1 MCMARRRNLIIFGML
16 TLCVLN
22 LLFMHASV
30 LQSSQIE
37 EPLDGVSIIDNICRV
52 ILDIWVLI
60 TLSIICFRG
69 QLKYSI
75 LVSFLITF
83 IWSFSNVLYSRFFFH
98 YITLSSMEEAGALSD
113 GLVINSMLAGIQIR
127 DVYYVIVLMV
137 FLFLYHKCISI
148 SVRIWYFFKL
158 VVVCVLSIYVF
169 DLLSHMFYCV
179 SQADLRYWGYY
190 KRRVGRRVFG
200 QNHFL
205 GLPIHAHFHNGSV
218 KSLVIESIMSIQDN
232 IELDDNQK
240 SIINNALKES
250 ESSMIASIP
259 NQDVKN
265 IIFILIESQM
275 SFVIDMSVGGK
286 EVTPCLN
293 ALKADSTV
301 YYNGNVRS
309 NITLGESA
317 DGQYIYM
324 TGLLPLRSM
333 VTVSKACKRKLPGL
347 PRQFKKI
354 GITHSR
360 MILPTSSS
368 LWRQDDMCQQYGFD
382 RLYASNDYPGEHMQT
397 LTDKQVFELASMID
411 KKESDAPFFSIVLT
425 ASMHQPY
432 DKNIDSTFVINNP
445 SMNEELKYYLNAC
458 HYTDHSIGDYLL
470 SLKHNGLYDNSLIV
484 IASDHHVHSTD
495 FGGGITNN
503 IPFFIINGYLSQNI
517 YKGMCNQLDLY
528 TTIIN
533 IVNIPNAWPGLGRSL
548 LNNNYGSF
556 NFLNLKNRWD
566 VSEWIL
572 MSDYFKA
579 EDTFL

>member
-1 MCMARRRNLIIFGML
+1 MIHKRSLIILGML
-16 TLCVLN
+16 TLCVLT

-52 ILDIWVLI
+52 ILDICVLI
-60 TLSIICFRG
+60 TLSIICFHG

-98 YITLSSMEEAGALSD
+98 YITLSSMEEAGALAD
-113 GLVINSMLAGIQIR
+113 GLVIDSMLAGIQIQ
-127 DVYYVIVLMV
+127 DVYYIIVLIV
-137 FLFLYHKCISI
+137 FLFLYHKCTSI
-148 SVRIWYFFKL
+148 TVRIWSFIRL
-158 VVVCVLSIYVF
+158 VVVCVLSIYIF

-179 SQADLRYWGYY
+179 SQSDLRYWGYY

-200 QNHFL
+200 QNYFL
-205 GLPIHAHFHNGSV
+205 ALPIYAHFHNGSV
-218 KSLVIESIMSIQDN
+218 KSLVIESIMSMHDK

-240 SIINNALKES
+240 SIINNARKES
-250 ESSMIASIP
+250 EASMIASIP
-259 NQDVKN
+259 NPNVKN
-265 IIFILIESQM
+265 VIFILIESQM
-275 SFVIDMSVGGK
+275 SFVIDMFVDGK

-301 YYNGNVRS
+301 YYNGNVRP

-333 VTVSKACKRKLPGL
+333 ITVSKACKRRLPGL
-347 PRQFKKI
+347 PRQFKKK
-354 GITHSR
+354 GISYSR

-382 RLYASNDYPGEHMQT
+382 RLYASNDYPGEHLQT
-397 LTDKQVFELASMID
+397 LTDEQVFELASLID
-411 KKESDAPFFSIVLT
+411 KKESNAPFFSIVLT

-432 DKNIDSTFVINNP
+432 DKIIDSTFVIKDT
-445 SMNEELKYYLNAC
+445 SISEELKCYLNSC
-458 HYTDHSIGDYLL
+458 HYTDHSIENYLL
-470 SLKHNGLYDNSLIV
+470 SLKHNGLYDNSLII
-484 IASDHHVHSTD
+484 IAADHHVHSTD
-495 FGGGITNN
+495 FGGGISNN
-503 IPFFIINGYLSQNI
+503 IPFFIINGNLPRDI

-533 IVNIPNAWPGLGRSL
+533 IMNIPNAWPGLGRSL
-548 LNNNYGSF
+548 LNNNYERF
-556 NFLNLKNRWD
+556 KFINLKNRWD

-572 MSDYFKA
+572 MSD
-579 EDTFL
+579 FLTN

>member
-1 MCMARRRNLIIFGML
+1 MIRKRNLIILGIL

-37 EPLDGVSIIDNICRV
+37 EPLDGVSIIDNTCRV

-60 TLSIICFRG
+60 TLSIIFFRG

-83 IWSFSNVLYSRFFFH
+83 IWSFSNVLYSRFFYH
-98 YITLSSMEEAGALSD
+98 YITLSSMGEAGALAD
-113 GLVINSMLAGIQIR
+113 GLVIDSILAGIQIR
-127 DVYYVIVLMV
+127 DVYYVIVLIV
-137 FLFLYHKCISI
+137 FLFLYHKCTSI
-148 SVRIWYFFKL
+148 SVRIWSFLKI

-169 DLLSHMFYCV
+169 DLLSHMFYCA

-205 GLPIHAHFHNGSV
+205 ALPIYAHFHNGSV
-218 KSLVIESIMSIQDN
+218 KSLVIESIMSMQDN

-240 SIINNALKES
+240 SIINKALKES
-250 ESSMIASIP
+250 EASMTASIS
-259 NQDVKN
+259 NKKVQNV
-265 IIFILIESQM
+265 IFILIESQM
-275 SFVIDMSVGGK
+275 SFVIDMSVDGN

-368 LWRQDDMCQQYGFD
+368 LWRQDDMCEQYGFD
-382 RLYASNDYPGEHMQT
+382 HLYASNDYPGEHLQT
-397 LTDKQVFELASMID
+397 LTDKQVFELASLID
-411 KKESDAPFFSIVLT
+411 KKENDAPFFSIVLT

-432 DKNIDSTFVINNP
+432 DKIIDSTFVIKDP

-470 SLKHNGLYDNSLIV
+470 SLKQNGLYDNSLIV
-484 IASDHHVHSTD
+484 IAADHHVHSTD
-495 FGGGITNN
+495 FGGGISNN
-503 IPFFIINGYLSQNI
+503 IPFFIINGNLPQDI
-517 YKGMCNQLDLY
+517 YKGLCNQLDLY
-528 TTIIN
+528 TTILN
-533 IVNIPNAWPGLGRSL
+533 IMNVPNAWPGLGRSL
-548 LNNNYGSF
+548 LNNNYRRLK
-556 NFLNLKNRWD
+556 FLNLKNRWD

-572 MSDYFKA
+572 MSDYFK
-579 EDTFL
+579 EVDTFL

>member
-1 MCMARRRNLIIFGML
+1 MIRKRNLIILGML

-22 LLFMHASV
+22 LLFMHACV

-37 EPLDGVSIIDNICRV
+37 EQLDGVSIIDNTCRV

-69 QLKYSI
+69 QLKYSV
-75 LVSFLITF
+75 LVSFLITL
-83 IWSFSNVLYSRFFFH
+83 IWSFSNVLYSRFFYH
-98 YITLSSMEEAGALSD
+98 YITLSSMGEAGALAD
-113 GLVINSMLAGIQIR
+113 GLVIDSILAGIQIR
-127 DVYYVIVLMV
+127 DVYYVIVLIV
-137 FLFLYHKCISI
+137 FLFLYHKCTSI
-148 SVRIWYFFKL
+148 TVRIWTFFRF
-158 VVVCVLSIYVF
+158 VVVFVLSIYVF
-169 DLLSHMFYCV
+169 DILSHMFYCA

-205 GLPIHAHFHNGSV
+205 ALPIYAHFHNGSV
-218 KSLVIESIMSIQDN
+218 KSLVIESIMSMQDN
-232 IELDDNQK
+232 IELDDDQK

-250 ESSMIASIP
+250 EASMTASIP
-259 NQDVKN
+259 NKKAKN
-265 IIFILIESQM
+265 VIFILIESQM
-275 SFVIDMSVGGK
+275 SFVIDMSVDGK

-293 ALKADSTV
+293 ALKADSAV

-347 PRQFKKI
+347 PRQFKKK

-368 LWRQDDMCQQYGFD
+368 LWRQDDMCKQYGFD
-382 RLYASNDYPGEHMQT
+382 HLYASNDYPGEHLQT
-397 LTDKQVFELASMID
+397 LTDKQVFELASLID

-432 DKNIDSTFVINNP
+432 DKIIDSTFVIKDP

-458 HYTDHSIGDYLL
+458 HYTDRSIGDYLL
-470 SLKHNGLYDNSLIV
+470 SLKQNGLYDNSLIV
-484 IASDHHVHSTD
+484 IAADHHVHSTD
-495 FGGGITNN
+495 FGGGISNS
-503 IPFFIINGYLSQNI
+503 IPFFIINGNLPKDI

-528 TTIIN
+528 TTLLN
-533 IVNIPNAWPGLGRSL
+533 IMNVPNAWPGLGRSL
-548 LNNNYGSF
+548 LNNNYRRLKFF
-556 NFLNLKNRWD
+556 NLNNRWD

-572 MSDYFKA
+572 MSDYFK
-579 EDTFL
+579 EVDTFL